1 MKEKKATTMN
11 KTNHIEMRFRRAPQ
25 GAALKM
31 WCSGQDLKNS
41 NKKI

>member
-25 GAALKM
+25 GAALK
-31 WCSGQDLKNS
+31 CGVQG
-41 NKKI
+41 KI